1 MDENMTKATYK
12 LRTPT
17 LDDLFPM
24 VEIIKKIGFE
34 EIEKCFSRENTEK
47 IIANINSEG
56 GKADMNT
63 VGYQIGTKIFGVI
76 VRNLG
81 VCKDD
86 IYQLLSQLS
95 GLTKSEVGALPLPTV
110 WKMLKELI
118 NGDTFKDF
126 FTDAAELAK

>member
-1 MDENMTKATYK
+1 MDEMTKAYK

-47 IIANINSEG
+47 IIANINNEG
-56 GKADMNT
+56 EKTDYNA

-76 VRNLG
+76 VRNLS

-86 IYQLLSQLS
+86 IYQLLAQLS
-95 GLTKSEVGALPLPTV
+95 GLTKSEVGALPLPIV

-126 FTDAAELAK
+126 FTEASELAK

>member
-1 MDENMTKATYK
+1 MDEMTKAYK

-47 IIANINSEG
+47 IIANINDEG
-56 GKADMNT
+56 GKVDMNA

-76 VRNLG
+76 VRNLS

-95 GLTKSEVGALPLPTV
+95 GLTISEVGALPLPIV

-126 FTDAAELAK
+126 FTEASELAK

>member
-1 MDENMTKATYK
+1 MDENMTKAYK

-47 IIANINSEG
+47 IIANINDEG
-56 GKADMNT
+56 GKADVSA

-95 GLTKSEVGALPLPTV
+95 GLTISEVGALPLPTV

-126 FTDAAELAK
+126 FTEASELAK

>member
-1 MDENMTKATYK
+1 MDELTKAYK

-17 LDDLFPM
+17 LDDVFPM

-47 IIANINSEG
+47 IIANINDEG
-56 GKADMNT
+56 GKVDMNA

-76 VRNLG
+76 VRNLS

-95 GLTKSEVGALPLPTV
+95 GLTISEVGALPLPIV

-126 FTDAAELAK
+126 FTEASELAK

>member
-1 MDENMTKATYK
+1 MDENMTKAYK

-56 GKADMNT
+56 GKADVNA

>member
-1 MDENMTKATYK
+1 MDEMTKAYK

-47 IIANINSEG
+47 IIANINDEG
-56 GKADMNT
+56 GKVDMNA

-76 VRNLG
+76 VRNLS

-95 GLTKSEVGALPLPTV
+95 GLTISEVGALPLPTV

-126 FTDAAELAK
+126 FTEATALAK